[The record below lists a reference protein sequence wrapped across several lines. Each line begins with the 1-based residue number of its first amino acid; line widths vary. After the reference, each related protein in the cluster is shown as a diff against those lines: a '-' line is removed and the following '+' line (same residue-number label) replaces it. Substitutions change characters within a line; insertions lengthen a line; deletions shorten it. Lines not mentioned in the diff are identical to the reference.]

1 MSIFSQF
8 SPDAIFIFGQKLWWF
23 LIVLG
28 VLVTFHE
35 YGHYLA
41 ARWVG
46 VKVLKF
52 SVGFGPRLIGRQVGD
67 TEYVL
72 SAIPLGG
79 YVKMFGEE
87 TGETISAADQKVS
100 FMHQSLP
107 HKTLIVAAGPG
118 FNFILSYLIFTG
130 MLAMGSPLFVPNID
144 NMLPVIE
151 AITPDSPVA
160 LSGLKVGD
168 HITRANE
175 EDISTLGELYQI
187 LNDTHGR
194 PVTLDVTR
202 GNSTKTFIVTPT
214 KEVNEANP
222 DKAPI
227 YLLGIEDHAPVV
239 GKVMPESPAQ
249 TAGLQPGDRIVQ
261 INNTPIQTWSQMTEI
276 VRKSPG
282 VPLEM
287 HLDRKGT
294 PLTLSITPE
303 ARTATNPNDGETLST
318 GRIGIQISGRGTI
331 LRSPSWYLAPW
342 EGLKAT
348 WDWCE
353 LTVIG
358 IAKLVTGEISSKNIG
373 GPLMIANV
381 SGEHG
386 EQGLGAIMWLIAILS
401 INLGILNLL
410 PIPVLDGGHLFF
422 FACEG
427 ILGRPLRERS
437 REIAQQ
443 AGILVLFCL
452 MGYAFWND
460 INRLLQ

>member
-1 MSIFSQF
+1 MNTFSLF

-35 YGHYLA
+35 YGHFLA

-52 SVGFGPRLIGRQVGD
+52 SIGFGPRLVGRQVGD
-67 TEYVL
+67 TEYVV

-87 TGETISAADQKVS
+87 GSETISAEDQKVS
-100 FMHQSLP
+100 FLHQSLP

-130 MLAMGSPLFVPNID
+130 MLAMGSPVFVPNID
-144 NMLPVIE
+144 KMLPVIE
-151 AITPDSPVA
+151 AITPDSPAA
-160 LSGLKVGD
+160 LSGLALGD
-168 HITRANE
+168 RITRANE

-187 LNDTHGR
+187 LDKTHGR
-194 PVTLDVTR
+194 PVTLDVIR
-202 GNSTKTFIVTPT
+202 DDKRKTFIVTPT
-214 KEVNEANP
+214 SQINEAHP
-222 DKAPI
+222 EETPL
-227 YLLGIEDHAPVV
+227 YLLGIEDHPPVV
-239 GKVMPESPAQ
+239 GKVMPDTPAK
-249 TAGLQPGDRIVQ
+249 TAGLQPDDRIVR
-261 INNTPIQTWSQMTEI
+261 INETPIVTWSQMTGI
-276 VRKSPG
+276 VQKNAG
-282 VPLEM
+282 IALEM
-287 HLDRKGT
+287 HIERNGA
-294 PLTLSITPE
+294 PLTVSITPE
-303 ARTATNPNDGETLST
+303 AQTATSPEGETLAI

-331 LRSPSWYLAPW
+331 LRSPTWYLAPW
-342 EGLKAT
+342 DGLKAT

-353 LTVIG
+353 LTVVG
-358 IAKLVTGEISSKNIG
+358 IVKLVTGEISSKNIG
-373 GPLMIANV
+373 GPLMIASV
-381 SGEHG
+381 SGEHA

-422 FACEG
+422 FACEA

>member
-1 MSIFSQF
+1 MNSFFLF
-8 SPDAIFIFGQKLWWF
+8 SPDAIFLFGQKLWWF

-52 SVGFGPRLIGRQVGD
+52 SVGFGPRLVGRQVGD
-67 TEYVL
+67 TEYVV

-87 TGETISAADQKVS
+87 GGETVSAEDQKVS

-107 HKTLIVAAGPG
+107 HKMLIVAAGPG

-130 MLAMGSPLFVPNID
+130 MLAMGSPIVVPIIEK
-144 NMLPVIE
+144 MLPIVE
-151 AITPDSPVA
+151 AISPESPAA
-160 LSGLKVGD
+160 LSGLEIGD
-168 HITRANE
+168 HIIRANDQ
-175 EDISTLGELYQI
+175 DISTLPELYQI
-187 LNDTHGR
+187 LNKTHGR
-194 PVTLDVTR
+194 ALTLDIMR
-202 GNSTKTFIVTPT
+202 GTTPKTFIVTPNIQ
-214 KEVNEANP
+214 VNKNNP
-222 DKAPI
+222 DGDPI
-227 YLLGIEDHAPVV
+227 YQLGIEDRPPIV
-239 GKVMPESPAQ
+239 GSVRPNTPAM
-249 TAGLQPGDRIVQ
+249 ASGLQAEDRIIQ
-261 INNTPIQTWSQMTEI
+261 IHETPISTWSQMTEI
-276 VRKSPG
+276 VKRSAG
-282 VPLEM
+282 IPLEM
-287 HLDRKGT
+287 QVQRKGT
-294 PLTLSITPE
+294 TLTVSIIPQARTVTGPDGATLSI
-303 ARTATNPNDGETLST
+303 GQ
-318 GRIGIQISGRGTI
+318 IGIQSSGKVNVLT
-331 LRSPSWYLAPW
+331 SPSWYQAPW

-381 SGEHG
+381 SGEHA

-422 FACEG
+422 FACEA

>member
-1 MSIFSQF
+1 MNSFFLF
-8 SPDAIFIFGQKLWWF
+8 SPDAIYIFGQKLWWF

-52 SVGFGPRLIGRQVGD
+52 SIGFGPRLVGRQIGD
-67 TEYVL
+67 TEYVV

-87 TGETISAADQKVS
+87 GGETISAEDQKVS
-100 FMHQSLP
+100 FLHQSLP

-130 MLAMGSPLFVPNID
+130 MLALGSPLFVPNID
-144 NMLPVIE
+144 KMLPVVE
-151 AITPDSPVA
+151 AITPDSPAA
-160 LSGLKVGD
+160 LSGLELGD
-168 HITRANE
+168 RITRVNE
-175 EDISTLGELYQI
+175 EEISTLGELYQI
-187 LNDTHGR
+187 IDKTHGR
-194 PVTLDVTR
+194 PVTLDVMR
-202 GNSTKTFIVTPT
+202 GDRIKTFIVTPT
-214 KEVNEANP
+214 IQENKRNP
-222 DKAPI
+222 QDEPI
-227 YLLGIEDHAPVV
+227 YLLGIEDHVPKI
-239 GKVMPESPAQ
+239 GKVMPGTPAK
-249 TAGLQPGDRIVQ
+249 ASGLQANDRITQ
-261 INNTPIQTWSQMTEI
+261 INDTPIVTWSQMTDI
-276 VRKSPG
+276 IQKSAG
-282 VPLEM
+282 VPLEV
-287 HLDRKGT
+287 HVERKGV

-303 ARTATNPNDGETLST
+303 AHTLTQSDGESRSI

-331 LRSPSWYLAPW
+331 LQSSEWYLAPW
-342 EGLKAT
+342 QGLQAT
-348 WDWCE
+348 WDWCK
-353 LTVIG
+353 LTVLG

-373 GPLMIANV
+373 GPLMIASI

-386 EQGLGAIMWLIAILS
+386 EQGFGAILWLIAILS

-422 FACEG
+422 FACEA
-427 ILGRPLRERS
+427 ILGRPLQERS
-437 REIAQQ
+437 REMAQQ
-443 AGILVLFCL
+443 AGIILLFCL
-452 MGYAFWND
+452 MGFAFWND

>member
-1 MSIFSQF
+1 
-8 SPDAIFIFGQKLWWF
+8 
-23 LIVLG
+23 VLG

-67 TEYVL
+67 TEYVV
-72 SAIPLGG
+72 SAVPLGG
-79 YVKMFGEE
+79 YVKLFGEE
-87 TGETISAADQKVS
+87 GSETISAEDQKQS
-100 FMHQSLP
+100 FIHQSLP
-107 HKTLIVAAGPG
+107 HKMLIVAAGPL

-144 NMLPVIE
+144 NMSPVIE
-151 AITPDSPVA
+151 AITPDSPAA
-160 LSGLKVGD
+160 LSGLELGD
-168 HITRANE
+168 RITRANE
-175 EDISTLGELYQI
+175 EEISTLGELYQI
-187 LNDTHGR
+187 LNATHGR
-194 PVTLDVTR
+194 PVTLDVSR
-202 GNSTKTFIVTPT
+202 GNTIKTFIVTPT
-214 KEVNEANP
+214 VQVNEDNP
-222 DKAPI
+222 EETPL

-239 GKVMPESPAQ
+239 GKIMPDTPAMK
-249 TAGLQPGDRIVQ
+249 AGLQANDRIVR
-261 INNTPIQTWSQMTEI
+261 IHETPIVTWSQMTEI
-276 VRKSPG
+276 VRKNAG

-287 HLDRKGT
+287 QIERKGK
-294 PLTLSITPE
+294 PLTVTITPD
-303 ARTATNPNDGETLST
+303 THTVTSPDGETLSI
-318 GRIGIQISGRGTI
+318 GRIGIQISGRGTV
-331 LRSPSWYLAPW
+331 LRSSSWYLAPW
-342 EGLKAT
+342 DGLKAT

-353 LTVIG
+353 LTVKG
-358 IAKLVTGEISSKNIG
+358 IIKLVTGEISSKNIG
-373 GPLMIANV
+373 GPLMIASV
-381 SGEHG
+381 SGEHA
-386 EQGLGAIMWLIAILS
+386 EQGLSSIVWLIAILS

-422 FACEG
+422 FACEA

>member
-1 MSIFSQF
+1 MNSFFLF

-52 SVGFGPRLIGRQVGD
+52 SVGFGPRLIGRQIGD
-67 TEYVL
+67 TEYVV

-87 TGETISAADQKVS
+87 GGETISTEDQKVS

-130 MLAMGSPLFVPNID
+130 MLATGSPIFVPNID
-144 NMLPVIE
+144 KMLPVIE
-151 AITPDSPVA
+151 AITPDSPAA
-160 LSGLKVGD
+160 LSGLELGD
-168 HITRANE
+168 RIIRANE
-175 EDISTLGELYQI
+175 KDVSSLGELYQI
-187 LNDTHGR
+187 LSETHGR
-194 PVTLDVTR
+194 PVTLDVMR
-202 GNSTKTFIVTPT
+202 GDNGKTFIVTPT
-214 KEVNEANP
+214 EQLNEDNP
-222 DKAPI
+222 NDPPL

-239 GKVMPESPAQ
+239 GKVMPGTPAHSV
-249 TAGLQPGDRIVQ
+249 GLQPNDRIVE
-261 INNTPIQTWSQMTEI
+261 INETRIATWSQMTEI
-276 VRKSPG
+276 VQNNADIPIDLR
-282 VPLEM
+282 VE
-287 HLDRKGT
+287 REGT
-294 PLTLSITPE
+294 MLTISITPE
-303 ARTATNPNDGETLST
+303 SHTITTSDGSSQSI
-318 GRIGIQISGRGTI
+318 GRIGIQIPGRGTI
-331 LRSPSWYLAPW
+331 LGGSSLFLAPW
-342 EGLKAT
+342 EGVIAT
-348 WDWCE
+348 WDWCKI
-353 LTVIG
+353 TVIG
-358 IAKLVTGEISSKNIG
+358 IVKLITGEISSKNIG
-373 GPLMIANV
+373 GPLMIADV
-381 SGEHG
+381 SGDHA

-422 FACEG
+422 FACEA

-460 INRLLQ
+460 INRLLH

>member
-1 MSIFSQF
+1 M
-8 SPDAIFIFGQKLWWF
+8 
-23 LIVLG
+23 LG

-67 TEYVL
+67 TEYVV
-72 SAIPLGG
+72 SAVPLGG
-79 YVKMFGEE
+79 YVKLFGEE
-87 TGETISAADQKVS
+87 GSETISAEDQKQS
-100 FMHQSLP
+100 FIHQSLP
-107 HKTLIVAAGPG
+107 HKMLIVAAGPL

-144 NMLPVIE
+144 NMSPVIE
-151 AITPDSPVA
+151 AITPDSPAA
-160 LSGLKVGD
+160 LSGLELGD
-168 HITRANE
+168 RITRANE
-175 EDISTLGELYQI
+175 EEISTLGELYQI
-187 LNDTHGR
+187 LNATHGR
-194 PVTLDVTR
+194 PVTLDVSR
-202 GNSTKTFIVTPT
+202 GNTIKTFIVTPT
-214 KEVNEANP
+214 VQVNEDNP
-222 DKAPI
+222 EETPL

-239 GKVMPESPAQ
+239 GKIMPDTPAMK
-249 TAGLQPGDRIVQ
+249 AGLQANDRIVR
-261 INNTPIQTWSQMTEI
+261 IHETPIVTWSQMTEI
-276 VRKSPG
+276 VRKNAG

-287 HLDRKGT
+287 QIERKGK
-294 PLTLSITPE
+294 PLTVTITPD
-303 ARTATNPNDGETLST
+303 THTVTSPDGETLSI
-318 GRIGIQISGRGTI
+318 GRIGIQISGRGTV
-331 LRSPSWYLAPW
+331 LRSSSWYLAPW
-342 EGLKAT
+342 DGLKAT

-353 LTVIG
+353 LTVKG
-358 IAKLVTGEISSKNIG
+358 IIKLVTGEISSKNIG
-373 GPLMIANV
+373 GPLMIASV
-381 SGEHG
+381 SGEHA
-386 EQGLGAIMWLIAILS
+386 EQGLSSIVWLIAILS

-422 FACEG
+422 FACEA

>member
-1 MSIFSQF
+1 MSSFSLF

-52 SVGFGPRLIGRQVGD
+52 SIGFGPRLIGRQVGD
-67 TEYVL
+67 TEYVV

-79 YVKMFGEE
+79 YVKLFGEE
-87 TGETISAADQKVS
+87 GSETISADDQKES
-100 FMHQSLP
+100 FIHQSLP
-107 HKTLIVAAGPG
+107 HKMLIVAAGPG

-144 NMLPVIE
+144 NMLPVVE
-151 AITPDSPVA
+151 AITPESPAA
-160 LSGLKVGD
+160 LSGLELGD
-168 HITRANE
+168 RITRVNE
-175 EDISTLGELYQI
+175 EEISTLGELYHI
-187 LNDTHGR
+187 LDKTHGR
-194 PVTLDVTR
+194 PVTLDVLR
-202 GNSTKTFIVTPT
+202 DNSSKTFIVTPT
-214 KEVNEANP
+214 TQVNEDNP
-222 DKAPI
+222 DDTPI

-239 GKVMPESPAQ
+239 GKIMPDTPAM
-249 TAGLQPGDRIVQ
+249 ASGLQPDDRIVR
-261 INNTPIQTWSQMTEI
+261 INETPIVTWSQMTEI
-276 VRKSPG
+276 VRKSAG
-282 VPLEM
+282 IPLEM
-287 HLDRKGT
+287 QVERKGQS
-294 PLTLSITPE
+294 LTVSITPE
-303 ARTATNPNDGETLST
+303 AHTATSPDGETLSI
-318 GRIGIQISGRGTI
+318 GRIGIQISGRGTV
-331 LRSPSWYLAPW
+331 LRSASWYLAPW
-342 EGLKAT
+342 DGLKAT

-353 LTVIG
+353 LTVKG
-358 IAKLVTGEISSKNIG
+358 IAKLITGEISSKNIG
-373 GPLMIANV
+373 GPLMIASV
-381 SGEHG
+381 SGDHA

-422 FACEG
+422 FACEA
-427 ILGRPLRERS
+427 ILGRPLGERS

-443 AGILVLFCL
+443 AGIVVLFCL
-452 MGYAFWND
+452 MGFAFWND